1 MCSIDVK
8 EKKKE
13 QKQCPYYYTN
23 FQAMW
28 LLSTFDK
35 KNPLLLFKKVSSK
48 GQYMHFYVRQKSA
61 MILRFTV
68 TLK

>member
-35 KNPLLLFKKVSSK
+35 KNPLLLFKKVSSQ
-48 GQYMHFYVRQKSA
+48 GQYMHFYVR
-61 MILRFTV
+61 
-68 TLK
+68 

>member
-8 EKKKE
+8 EKKK
-13 QKQCPYYYTN
+13 QKQCPSSYYTN

-35 KNPLLLFKKVSSK
+35 KNPLLFFKKVSSQ
-48 GQYMHFYVRQKSA
+48 GQYMHFYVR
-61 MILRFTV
+61 
-68 TLK
+68 